1 MLDRQSVVSIGRVS
15 AVCRPTRRPICVLT
29 AGYGCNLVDAWPIP
43 YRHLT
48 DSLKKICSE
57 IKLTSNRDM

>member
-48 DSLKKICSE
+48 DSLKK
-57 IKLTSNRDM
+57 